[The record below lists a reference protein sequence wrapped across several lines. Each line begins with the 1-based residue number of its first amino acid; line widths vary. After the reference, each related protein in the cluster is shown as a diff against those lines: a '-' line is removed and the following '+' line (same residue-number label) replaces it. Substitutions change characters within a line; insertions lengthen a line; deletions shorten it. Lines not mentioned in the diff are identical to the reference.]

1 MTNDSMELFGEQ
13 DFDQKKL
20 EKEASLRPAVVIE
33 KRKEKTPEEQER
45 ENVAAVGR
53 GKVEEMDSI
62 RPTLPSSGKKL
73 YIIDGYALIYR
84 SYYAFIN
91 NPMKDPQGKNISCVY
106 GFFTTLLK
114 LLRENN
120 PQYMVVAMDS
130 HGPTFRHEMY
140 EPYKANREAAPEDLH
155 AQVPIINAILKALE
169 IPMVA
174 MMGFEAD
181 DIIATLS
188 REATRHAIDTI
199 MFTGDKDLLQL
210 VDEHTFALRPAKKGE
225 KEYRLM
231 GKSEVLQEFGVLPS
245 QVVDYLSLVGDA
257 SDNVPGV
264 KGIGEKGA
272 AKLLQK
278 YGTIEEIYNNIH
290 LCAKG
295 EQKKLAEGLA
305 LAKLSKSLV
314 KLKDDLFEVETF
326 DTKEYLLDDLNY
338 KAAIPLFE
346 ELGMHA
352 IPRELDKLANGGV
365 APKKQDV
372 VKKAMKSSEKGV
384 YEAVVTL
391 SRLQQLL
398 GQAEKEGGI
407 IAFDLETDSL
417 DSMVAKPLGFSF
429 SWVEAVA
436 YYVPIISE
444 GKRLFSDDDLKKVLS
459 DFFVTGRLSLVGQNI
474 KYDYKVLVNWGIVPK
489 KLVFD
494 TMVGA
499 WLLDSTGVF
508 NMDYLAE
515 KYLEYKTVSYK
526 DAVPKGKN
534 IGDIPQEQAVFYGA
548 EDADIT
554 FRLYKLFK
562 NLLFARNLMSLMENL
577 EMPLLRIIANMEI
590 EGIFLDRTLLEPLTS
605 EFEGRLGAIQAE
617 IFAICGHEFNLNSP
631 KQLQEVL
638 FVERE
643 IPTGAKTQTGFSTAT
658 DVLEPL
664 SETYAEVALVLEYRM
679 LNKLKTTYIDKLPLE
694 ILERTGRIHPS
705 FSQTGTETGRLSCK
719 DPNLQNIPVRTE
731 EGRRIRSSFVPK
743 KGFVFLSADYS
754 QIELVVL
761 AHMADDPGLKG
772 AFLKGI
778 DVHSSTASLIF
789 DVPLE
794 EVTGDQRRVAKTI
807 NFGVM
812 YGMGA
817 HSLSGDL
824 KITHSEAKAF
834 IDQYF
839 KRYSAVNAFIEKT
852 REEAALNGYVSTL
865 LGHLR
870 TITEINSKNG
880 GERAKAQRIAVNTV
894 IQGSAADIMK
904 LAMLR
909 IDLALRKHSPDTK
922 LLLQI
927 HDELVFE
934 VPEGELDRVRSL
946 VKEAMEGAVKLSLP
960 LRASIETGKSW
971 GEIH

>member
-1 MTNDSMELFGEQ
+1 MTNDVMELFGEQ

-20 EKEASLRPAVVIE
+20 EKEASLRPPVVIE
-33 KRKEKTPEEQER
+33 KREEKSIEGQMIVEKESQGPS
-45 ENVAAVGR
+45 G
-53 GKVEEMDSI
+53 
-62 RPTLPSSGKKL
+62 PSSEKKL

-91 NPMKDPQGKNISCVY
+91 NPMKDSQGNNISSVY
-106 GFFTTLLK
+106 GFFSTLLK

-120 PQYMVVAMDS
+120 PEYMVVAMDS

-155 AQVPIINAILKALE
+155 SQVPIINAILKAIE

-181 DIIATLS
+181 DIIATLC
-188 REATRHAIDTI
+188 REATRHNIDTI

-225 KEYRLM
+225 KQYRLM
-231 GKSEVLQEFGVLPS
+231 GIPEVQEEFGVLPK
-245 QVVDYLSLVGDA
+245 QIVDYLSLVGDA

-264 KGIGEKGA
+264 KGIGGKGA
-272 AKLLQK
+272 VKLLQQF
-278 YGTIEEIYNNIH
+278 GSIEGIYKNIR

-295 EQKKLAEGLA
+295 IQKKLEEGEA

-314 KLKDDLFEVETF
+314 ELKCDLFEVESF
-326 DTKEYLLDDLNY
+326 DTEEYLLNDLNY

-346 ELGMHA
+346 EIGMKS
-352 IPRELDKLANGGV
+352 IMRELEKLANGGSV
-365 APKKQDV
+365 PKKPDV
-372 VKKAMKSSEKGV
+372 VQKAMKSSEKGI
-384 YEAVVTL
+384 YEAVMTL
-391 SRLQQLL
+391 PRLQELFM
-398 GQAEKEGGI
+398 QAEKEGGL

-417 DSMVAKPLGFSF
+417 DAMTAKPLGFSF
-429 SWVEAVA
+429 SWVEAIA
-436 YYVPIISE
+436 YYVPIVSE
-444 GKRLFSDDDLKKVLS
+444 GERLFSDEDLRKILS
-459 DFFVTGRLSLVGQNI
+459 EFFETGRLSLVGQNI
-474 KYDYKVLVNWGIVPK
+474 KYDYKVLVNWGVTPK
-489 KLVFD
+489 SLVFD
-494 TMVGA
+494 TMVAA

-515 KYLEYKTVSYK
+515 KYLGYKTLSYK
-526 DAVPKGKN
+526 DAVPKGQS
-534 IGDIPQEQAVFYGA
+534 IGDIPQEQAVFYGS

-554 FRLYKLFK
+554 FRLYKLFA
-562 NLLFARNLMSLMENL
+562 NLLVARNLMSLMEHL
-577 EMPLLRIIANMEI
+577 EMPLLRVIANMEI
-590 EGIFLDRTLLEPLTS
+590 EGIFLDRTLLEPLTA
-605 EFEGRLGAIQAE
+605 EFEERIGAIQKD

-643 IPTGAKTQTGFSTAT
+643 IPTGAKTRTGFSTAT

-664 SETYAEVALVLEYRM
+664 SGTYPEVALVLEYRM
-679 LNKLKTTYIDKLPLE
+679 LNKLKTTYIDKLPLD
-694 ILERTGRIHPS
+694 ILKRTGRIHPS

-743 KGFVFLSADYS
+743 EGYVFLSADYS

-772 AFLKGI
+772 AFLKGV

-794 EVTGDQRRVAKTI
+794 EVTGEQRRVAKTI

-812 YGMGA
+812 YGMGP

-824 KITHSEAKAF
+824 KITHAEAKAF

-839 KRYSAVNAFIEKT
+839 ARYSAVNAFIEKT
-852 REEAALNGYVSTL
+852 REDAALNGYVSTL

-870 TITEINSKNG
+870 TITEITSRNG
-880 GERAKAQRIAVNTV
+880 VERAKAQRIAVNTV

-909 IDLALRKHSPDTK
+909 IDKALQTHSPDTK

-934 VPEGELDRVRSL
+934 VPEGELEKVHSL

-960 LRASIETGKSW
+960 LRASLETGKSW

>member
-1 MTNDSMELFGEQ
+1 MTNDIDELFGEQ

-20 EKEASLRPAVVIE
+20 EKEALLRPALVIE
-33 KRKEKTPEEQER
+33 KREEKP
-45 ENVAAVGR
+45 
-53 GKVEEMDSI
+53 VEEKASEA
-62 RPTLPSSGKKL
+62 PSKPMAEKQL

-84 SYYAFIN
+84 SYYAFFN
-91 NPMKDPQGKNISCVY
+91 NPMKDPAGNNISAVY

-120 PQYMVVAMDS
+120 PHYMVVAMDS
-130 HGPTFRHEMY
+130 HGPTFRHKMY
-140 EPYKANREAAPEDLH
+140 EPYKANRESAPEDLH
-155 AQVPIINAILKALE
+155 SQVPIINAILKALE
-169 IPMVA
+169 IPMVE
-174 MMGFEAD
+174 MVGFEAD

-188 REATRHAIDTI
+188 DEASAHSIDTI
-199 MFTGDKDLLQL
+199 MVTGDKDLLQL
-210 VDEHTFALRPAKKGE
+210 VDEHTFALRPARKGE
-225 KEYRLM
+225 THYRMM
-231 GKSEVLQEFGVLPS
+231 GIPEVQEEFGVLPT
-245 QVVDYLSLVGDA
+245 QVVDYLSLLGDA
-257 SDNVPGV
+257 SDNIPGV
-264 KGIGEKGA
+264 KGIGAKGA
-272 AKLLQK
+272 AKLLQQF
-278 YGTIEEIYNNIH
+278 GTLEGIYKNLR

-295 EQKKLAEGLA
+295 VKAKLEEGEE

-314 KLKDDLFEVETF
+314 ELRRDLFKVDSF
-326 DTKEYLLDDLNY
+326 DTEQYLLDDLNY
-338 KAAIPLFE
+338 KAAVPLFE
-346 ELGMHA
+346 EIGMKS
-352 IPRELDKLANGGV
+352 IVRELDKLANGGV
-365 APKKQDV
+365 APKRQEKV
-372 VKKAMKSSEKGV
+372 SKAMNSSDKGS
-384 YEAVVTL
+384 YEGVLTL
-391 SRLQQLL
+391 ARLEVLL
-398 GQAEKEGGI
+398 AQAEKEGGI
-407 IAFDLETDSL
+407 IAFDMETDSL
-417 DSMVAKPLGFSF
+417 DSMAAKPLGFSF
-429 SWVEAVA
+429 SWVEGIA
-436 YYVPIISE
+436 YYVPIISDGE
-444 GKRLFSDDDLKKVLS
+444 RLFSDEDVKAVLS
-459 DFFVTGRLSLVGQNI
+459 KYFSTGRLSLVGQNI
-474 KYDYKVLVNWGIVPK
+474 KYDYKVLVNWGVVPK
-489 KLVFD
+489 TLAFD

-499 WLLDSTGVF
+499 WLLESTGVF
-508 NMDYLAE
+508 NMDFLAE
-515 KYLEYKTVSYK
+515 KYLEYKTLSYK
-526 DAVPKGKN
+526 DAVPKGKSVA
-534 IGDIPQEQAVFYGA
+534 DIPQEQAIFYGA

-562 NLLFARNLMSLMENL
+562 NLLVARNLLPLMENL

-590 EGIFLDRTLLEPLTS
+590 EGIFLDRTLLEPLTE
-605 EFEGRLGAIQAE
+605 EFEGRIGAIQAE
-617 IFAICGHEFNLNSP
+617 IFAICGREFNLNSP

-643 IPTGAKTQTGFSTAT
+643 IPTGAKTRTGFSTAT

-664 SETYAEVALVLEYRM
+664 SATYPEVALVLEYRT
-679 LNKLKTTYIDKLPLE
+679 LNKLKSTYIDKLPLD
-694 ILERTGRIHPS
+694 ILERTGRIHPT

-743 KGFVFLSADYS
+743 EGYLFLSADYS

-794 EVTGDQRRVAKTI
+794 EVTGEQRRVAKTI

-812 YGMGA
+812 YGMGP

-824 KITHSEAKAF
+824 KITHAEAKAF

-839 KRYSAVNAFIEKT
+839 ARYSAVKTFIEKT
-852 REEAALNGYVSTL
+852 REDAAVSGVVSTL
-865 LGHLR
+865 LGHRR
-870 TITEINSKNG
+870 TITEINSSNRI
-880 GERAKAQRIAVNTV
+880 ERAKAERIAVNTV

-904 LAMLR
+904 VAMLR
-909 IDLALRKHSPDTK
+909 IDNALREHSPDTR

-934 VPEGELDRVRSL
+934 VPEGELKKVHVL

>member
-20 EKEASLRPAVVIE
+20 EKEASLRPAIVIE
-33 KRKEKTPEEQER
+33 KKEEKPAEENEA
-45 ENVAAVGR
+45 EKKG
-53 GKVEEMDSI
+53 EEPSK
-62 RPTLPSSGKKL
+62 PTSEKQL

-91 NPMKDPQGKNISCVY
+91 NPMKDSQGNNISAVY
-106 GFFTTLLK
+106 GFFSTLLK

-120 PQYMVVAMDS
+120 PNYMIVAMDS

-140 EPYKANREAAPEDLH
+140 EPYKANRDAAPEDLH
-155 AQVPIINAILKALE
+155 SQVPIINSILKALE
-169 IPMVA
+169 IPMIA
-174 MMGFEAD
+174 MVGFEAD
-181 DIIATLS
+181 DIIGTLS
-188 REATRHAIDTI
+188 REAARHSIDTV

-210 VDEHTFALRPAKKGE
+210 VDEHTFALRPAKRGE
-225 KEYRLM
+225 KEYRMM
-231 GKSEVLQEFGVLPS
+231 GIAEVQEEFGVLPK
-245 QVVDYLSLVGDA
+245 QVVDYLSLLGDA

-272 AKLLQK
+272 AKLLQQF
-278 YGTIEEIYNNIH
+278 GSLDEIYKNIR
-290 LCAKG
+290 LQAKG
-295 EQKKLAEGLA
+295 MQKKLEEGTE

-314 KLKDDLFEVETF
+314 ELKCDLFTVESF
-326 DTKEYLLDDLNY
+326 DTKEYLLDNLNY

-346 ELGMHA
+346 EIGMKS
-352 IPRELDKLANGGV
+352 ILRELNKLANGGV
-365 APKKQDV
+365 APTKKDV
-372 VKKAMKSSEKGV
+372 VKQAMKSSEKGA
-384 YEAVVTL
+384 YEAVMTL
-391 SRLQQLL
+391 QRLRELFL
-398 GQAEKEGGI
+398 QAEKEGGI

-417 DSMVAKPLGFSF
+417 DAMVAKPLGFSF

-444 GKRLFSDDDLKKVLS
+444 GERLFSDEDLKGILS
-459 DFFVTGRLSLVGQNI
+459 EFFTTGRLSLVGQNI
-474 KYDYKVLVNWGIVPK
+474 KYDYKILVNWGVVPK

-494 TMVGA
+494 TMVAA

-508 NMDYLAE
+508 NMDYLAD
-515 KYLEYKTVSYK
+515 KYLEYKTLAYK
-526 DAVPKGKN
+526 DAIPKGKSVA
-534 IGDIPQEQAVFYGA
+534 DIPQEQAVFYGA

-554 FRLYKLFK
+554 FRLYKLFG
-562 NLLFARNLMSLMENL
+562 NLLVARNLMSLMENL

-590 EGIFLDRTLLEPLTS
+590 EGIFLDRTLLEPLTA
-605 EFEGRLGAIQAE
+605 EFEKRIGAIQKE

-643 IPTGAKTQTGFSTAT
+643 IPTGAKTRTGFSTAT

-664 SETYAEVALVLEYRM
+664 SGIYPEVALVLEYRT
-679 LNKLKTTYIDKLPLE
+679 LNKLKTTYIDKLPLD
-694 ILERTGRIHPS
+694 ILEKTGRIHPS
-705 FSQTGTETGRLSCK
+705 FSQTGTETGRLSCRE
-719 DPNLQNIPVRTE
+719 PNLQNIPVRTE

-743 KGFVFLSADYS
+743 KGYVFLSADYS

-772 AFLKGI
+772 AFLKGV

-794 EVTGDQRRVAKTI
+794 EVTGEQRRVAKTI

-812 YGMGA
+812 YGMGP

-824 KITHSEAKAF
+824 KITHAEAKAF

-839 KRYSAVNAFIEKT
+839 ARYSAVKAFIEKT
-852 REEAALNGYVSTL
+852 REDAALNGYVSTL

-870 TITEINSKNG
+870 TITEINSRNG
-880 GERAKAQRIAVNTV
+880 VERAKAQRIAVNTV

-909 IDLALRKHSPDTK
+909 IDKALGVSSPDTK

-934 VPEGELDRVRSL
+934 VPEGELEKVHAL
-946 VKEAMEGAVKLSLP
+946 VKEAMEGAVELSLP

>member
-1 MTNDSMELFGEQ
+1 MTNDSTELFGEQ

-20 EKEASLRPAVVIE
+20 EKEALARPPVVIE
-33 KRKEKTPEEQER
+33 KREEKPAKEEESE
-45 ENVAAVGR
+45 APS
-53 GKVEEMDSI
+53 K
-62 RPTLPSSGKKL
+62 PTAEKQL

-84 SYYAFIN
+84 SYYAFFS
-91 NPMKDPQGKNISCVY
+91 NPMKDSQGNNISAVY

-120 PQYMVVAMDS
+120 PDYMVVAMDS
-130 HGPTFRHEMY
+130 HGPTFRHDMY
-140 EPYKANREAAPEDLH
+140 EPYKANRDAAPEDLH
-155 AQVPIINAILKALE
+155 TQVPIINAILKALE

-174 MMGFEAD
+174 MVGFEAD

-188 REATRHAIDTI
+188 KEASRHTIDTI

-210 VDEHTFALRPAKKGE
+210 VDEHVFALRPAKKGE
-225 KEYRLM
+225 SFYRMM
-231 GKSEVLQEFGVLPS
+231 GSPEVLEEFGVLPK
-245 QVVDYLSLVGDA
+245 QVVDYLALVGDS

-264 KGIGEKGA
+264 KGIGAKGA
-272 AKLLQK
+272 AKLLQQF
-278 YGTIEEIYNNIH
+278 GSLEDIYKNIR

-295 EQKKLAEGLA
+295 MQKKLEEGEELA
-305 LAKLSKSLV
+305 LLSKSLV
-314 KLKDDLFEVETF
+314 KLKSDLFEVESF
-326 DTKEYLLDDLNY
+326 DTEEYLLDDLNY

-346 ELGMHA
+346 EIGMKS
-352 IPRELDKLANGGV
+352 IVRELDKLANGGI
-365 APKKQDV
+365 APKRQDK
-372 VKKAMKSSEKGV
+372 VKKAMKASEKGK
-384 YEAVVTL
+384 YEAVLTL
-391 SRLQQLL
+391 ARLTELL
-398 GQAEKEGGI
+398 AQAEKEGGL
-407 IAFDLETDSL
+407 IAFDMETDSL

-429 SWVEAVA
+429 SWEEAIA

-444 GKRLFSDDDLKKVLS
+444 GERLFSDEEVKGVLS
-459 DFFVTGRLSLVGQNI
+459 EFFSTGRLSLIGQNI
-474 KYDYKVLVNWGIVPK
+474 KYDYKVLVNWGVIPK
-489 KLVFD
+489 TLAFD
-494 TMVGA
+494 TMVAA
-499 WLLDSTGVF
+499 WLLESTGVF

-515 KYLEYKTVSYK
+515 KYLDYKTLSYK
-526 DAVPKGKN
+526 DAIPKGKSV
-534 IGDIPQEQAVFYGA
+534 GDIPQEQAVFYGA

-554 FRLYKLFK
+554 FRLYTLFK
-562 NLLFARNLMSLMENL
+562 NLLVARNLLSLMENL

-590 EGIFLDRTLLEPLTS
+590 EGIFLDRTLLEPLTV
-605 EFEGRLGAIQAE
+605 EFEERIGAIQEE

-638 FVERE
+638 FVERG
-643 IPTGAKTQTGFSTAT
+643 IPTGAKTRTGFSTAT

-664 SETYAEVALVLEYRM
+664 SETYPEVALVLQYRT
-679 LNKLKTTYIDKLPLE
+679 LNKLKTTYIDKLPLD

-705 FSQTGTETGRLSCK
+705 FSQTGTETGRLSCR

-743 KGFVFLSADYS
+743 EGYIFLSADYS

-794 EVTGDQRRVAKTI
+794 EVTGEQRRVAKTI

-812 YGMGA
+812 YGMGP

-824 KITHSEAKAF
+824 KITHAEAKAF

-839 KRYSAVNAFIEKT
+839 ARYSAVDAFIEKT
-852 REEAALNGYVSTL
+852 REDASLNASVSTL
-865 LGHLR
+865 LGHSR
-870 TITEINSKNG
+870 TITEINSSNRI
-880 GERAKAQRIAVNTV
+880 ERAKAQRIAVNTV

-904 LAMLR
+904 VAMLR
-909 IDLALRKHSPDTK
+909 IDKALKEHSPATK

-934 VPEGELDRVRSL
+934 VPERELEKVLPL

-960 LRASIETGKSW
+960 LRTSIETGKSW
-971 GEIH
+971 GDIH

>member
-1 MTNDSMELFGEQ
+1 MTNDSNELFGEQ

-20 EKEASLRPAVVIE
+20 EKEASLKPALVIE
-33 KRKEKTPEEQER
+33 KREEKPEE
-45 ENVAAVGR
+45 VS
-53 GKVEEMDSI
+53 VEPS
-62 RPTLPSSGKKL
+62 RPKAEKQL

-84 SYYAFIN
+84 SYYAFFS
-91 NPMKDPQGKNISCVY
+91 NPMKDSAGNNISAVY

-120 PQYMVVAMDS
+120 PHYMVVAMDS
-130 HGPTFRHEMY
+130 HGPTFRHKMY

-155 AQVPIINAILKALE
+155 SQVPTINAILKALE
-169 IPMVA
+169 IPMIEMV
-174 MMGFEAD
+174 GFEAD

-188 REATRHAIDTI
+188 DEAAVHDIDTI

-225 KEYRLM
+225 SHYRMM
-231 GKSEVLQEFGVLPS
+231 GIPEVQEEFGVLPT
-245 QVVDYLSLVGDA
+245 QVVDYLSLLGDA
-257 SDNVPGV
+257 SDNIPGV
-264 KGIGEKGA
+264 KGIGAKGA
-272 AKLLQK
+272 VKLLQQF
-278 YGTIEEIYNNIH
+278 GSLEGIYKNLH

-295 EQKKLAEGLA
+295 VKAKLVEGEELA
-305 LAKLSKSLV
+305 QLSKSLV
-314 KLKDDLFEVETF
+314 VLKRDLFKVDSF
-326 DTKEYLLDDLNY
+326 DTEQYLLDDLNY

-346 ELGMHA
+346 EIGMKS
-352 IPRELDKLANGGV
+352 IVRELDKLANGGV
-365 APKKQDV
+365 APKRQEKV
-372 VKKAMKSSEKGV
+372 AKAMKSSEKGE
-384 YEAVVTL
+384 YEGVLTL
-391 SRLQQLL
+391 ARLEDLL
-398 GQAEKEGGI
+398 AQAEKEGGI
-407 IAFDLETDSL
+407 IAFDMETDSL

-444 GKRLFSDDDLKKVLS
+444 GERLYSDEDVKAVLS
-459 DFFVTGRLSLVGQNI
+459 KYFTTGRLSLVGQNI
-474 KYDYKVLVNWGIVPK
+474 KYDFKVLVNWGVVPK
-489 KLVFD
+489 TLAFD
-494 TMVGA
+494 TMVAA
-499 WLLDSTGVF
+499 WLLESTGVF
-508 NMDYLAE
+508 NMDFLAE
-515 KYLEYKTVSYK
+515 KYLEYKTLSYK
-526 DAVPKGKN
+526 DAVPKGKTVS
-534 IGDIPQEQAVFYGA
+534 DIPQEQAIFYGA

-562 NLLFARNLMSLMENL
+562 NLLVARNLLPLMENL

-590 EGIFLDRTLLEPLTS
+590 EGIFLDRTLLEPLTE
-605 EFEGRLGAIQAE
+605 EFEGRIGLIQAE
-617 IFAICGHEFNLNSP
+617 IFAICGREFNLNSP

-643 IPTGAKTQTGFSTAT
+643 IPTGAKTRTGFSTAT

-664 SETYAEVALVLEYRM
+664 SATYPEVALVLEYRT
-679 LNKLKTTYIDKLPLE
+679 LNKLKSTYIDKLPLD

-731 EGRRIRSSFVPK
+731 EGRRIRSSFVPRD
-743 KGFVFLSADYS
+743 GYLFLSADYS

-794 EVTGDQRRVAKTI
+794 EVTGEQRRVAKTI

-812 YGMGA
+812 YGMGP

-824 KITHSEAKAF
+824 KITHAEAKVF

-839 KRYSAVNAFIEKT
+839 ARYSAVKAFIEKT
-852 REEAALNGYVSTL
+852 REDAGVSGVVSTL
-865 LGHLR
+865 LGHRR
-870 TITEINSKNG
+870 TITEINSTNRI
-880 GERAKAQRIAVNTV
+880 ERAKAERIAVNTV

-904 LAMLR
+904 VAMLR
-909 IDLALRKHSPDTK
+909 IDKALREHSPDTK

-934 VPEGELDRVRSL
+934 VPEGELEKVHAL

>member
-1 MTNDSMELFGEQ
+1 MTSDSMELFGEQ

-20 EKEASLRPAVVIE
+20 EKEASLRPPVIIE
-33 KRKEKTPEEQER
+33 KREEKPLEAKGPEE
-45 ENVAAVGR
+45 
-53 GKVEEMDSI
+53 KVMAPSK
-62 RPTLPSSGKKL
+62 PTSEKQL

-91 NPMKDPQGKNISCVY
+91 NPMKDSQGNNISAVY
-106 GFFTTLLK
+106 GFFTTVLK

-120 PQYMVVAMDS
+120 PHYMVVAMDS
-130 HGPTFRHEMY
+130 HGPTFRHDMY
-140 EPYKANREAAPEDLH
+140 EPYKANRDAAPEDLH
-155 AQVPIINAILKALE
+155 TQVPIINAILKALE

-188 REATRHAIDTI
+188 REATRHKIDTI

-210 VDEHTFALRPAKKGE
+210 VDEHTYALRPAKKGE

-231 GKSEVLQEFGVLPS
+231 GILEVQEEFGVLPK

-272 AKLLQK
+272 AKLLQQF
-278 YGTIEEIYNNIH
+278 GSLDEIYKNIRLH
-290 LCAKG
+290 AKG
-295 EQKKLAEGLA
+295 IQKKLEEGKE

-314 KLKDDLFEVETF
+314 ELKCDLFEVDSF

-338 KAAIPLFE
+338 TAAIPLFE
-346 ELGMHA
+346 EIGMKS
-352 IPRELDKLANGGV
+352 IVRELDKLSHGGS

-372 VKKAMKSSEKGV
+372 VKHAMKSSEKGS

-391 SRLQQLL
+391 ARLQELL
-398 GQAEKEGGI
+398 TQAEKEGGI
-407 IAFDLETDSL
+407 IAFDMETDSL
-417 DSMVAKPLGFSF
+417 DSMAAKPLGFSF
-429 SWVEAVA
+429 CWQEGIA

-444 GKRLFSDDDLKKVLS
+444 GERLFTDEELKEVLTR
-459 DFFVTGRLSLVGQNI
+459 FFSTGRLSLVGQNI
-474 KYDYKVLVNWGIVPK
+474 KYDYKVLVNWGVVPK
-489 KLVFD
+489 KLIFD
-494 TMVGA
+494 TMVAA

-515 KYLEYKTVSYK
+515 KYLEYKTLSYK
-526 DAVPKGKN
+526 DAIPKGQTVA
-534 IGDIPQEQAVFYGA
+534 DIPQEHAVFYGA

-554 FRLYKLFK
+554 FRLYRLFC
-562 NLLFARNLMSLMENL
+562 NLLVARNLMSLMENL

-590 EGIFLDRTLLEPLTS
+590 DGIFLDRNLLEPLTA
-605 EFEGRLGAIQAE
+605 EFEQRLGAIQSE

-643 IPTGAKTQTGFSTAT
+643 IPTGAKTRTGFSTAT

-664 SETYAEVALVLEYRM
+664 SDTYPEVALVLEYRM
-679 LNKLKTTYIDKLPLE
+679 LNKLKTTYIDKLPLD

-743 KGFVFLSADYS
+743 EGYVFLSADYS

-778 DVHSSTASLIF
+778 DVHSYTASLIF

-794 EVTGDQRRVAKTI
+794 EVTSEQRRVAKTI

-812 YGMGA
+812 YGMGP

-824 KITHSEAKAF
+824 KITHAEAKAF

-839 KRYSAVNAFIEKT
+839 VRYSAVNTFIEKT
-852 REEAALNGYVSTL
+852 RDDAGINGYVSTL

-870 TITEINSKNG
+870 TITEINSRNG
-880 GERAKAQRIAVNTV
+880 VERAKAQRIAVNTV

-909 IDLALRKHSPDTK
+909 IDKALRANSPDTK
-922 LLLQI
+922 MLLQI

-934 VPEGELDRVRSL
+934 VPEGELEKVRSL

-971 GEIH
+971 GDIH

>member
-20 EKEASLRPAVVIE
+20 EKEASLRPALVIE
-33 KRKEKTPEEQER
+33 KREAKPVVETMTGEESSIGPAKPSLEKR
-45 ENVAAVGR
+45 
-53 GKVEEMDSI
+53 
-62 RPTLPSSGKKL
+62 L

-84 SYYAFIN
+84 SYFAFIN
-91 NPMKDPQGKNISCVY
+91 NPMKDSQGNNISAVY
-106 GFFTTLLK
+106 GFFSTLLK

-120 PQYMVVAMDS
+120 PEYMVVAMDS
-130 HGPTFRHEMY
+130 HGPTFRHDMY
-140 EPYKANREAAPEDLH
+140 EPYKANREAAPPDLH
-155 AQVPIINAILKALE
+155 SQVPIINAILKALD
-169 IPMVA
+169 IPMMAIV
-174 MMGFEAD
+174 GFEAD

-188 REATRHAIDTI
+188 REATRHNLDTI

-210 VDEHTFALRPAKKGE
+210 VDDHIFALRPAKKGE
-225 KEYRLM
+225 KQYRLM
-231 GKSEVLQEFGVLPS
+231 GRAEVQQEFGIQPT

-272 AKLLQK
+272 AKLLQQF
-278 YGTIEEIYNNIH
+278 GSLEEIYKSIR

-295 EQKKLAEGLA
+295 IQKKLLEGEE

-314 KLKDDLFEVETF
+314 ELKDDLFEVDSF
-326 DTKEYLLDDLNY
+326 DTEEYRLDDLNY

-346 ELGMHA
+346 EIG
-352 IPRELDKLANGGV
+352 IRSITRELEKLANGGS

-372 VKKAMKSSEKGV
+372 VKQAMKSSGKGT

-391 SRLQQLL
+391 PRLRELL
-398 GQAEKEGGI
+398 AQAEKEGGI

-417 DSMVAKPLGFSF
+417 DAMVAKPLGFSF
-429 SWVEAVA
+429 SWVEAIA

-444 GKRLFSDDDLKKVLS
+444 GERLFSDEELRKVLS
-459 DFFVTGRLSLVGQNI
+459 EFFTTGRLSLVGQNI
-474 KYDYKVLVNWGIVPK
+474 KYDYKVLVNWGVVPK

-494 TMVGA
+494 TMVAA

-508 NMDYLAE
+508 NMDYLSD
-515 KYLEYKTVSYK
+515 KYLGYKTLSYK
-526 DAVPKGKN
+526 DAVPKGKTV
-534 IGDIPQEQAVFYGA
+534 GDIPQEQAVFYGA

-554 FRLYKLFK
+554 FRLYKLFT
-562 NLLFARNLMSLMENL
+562 NLLIARNLMSLMKNL

-605 EFEGRLGAIQAE
+605 EFEERIGVIQKD

-631 KQLQEVL
+631 KQLQQVL

-643 IPTGAKTQTGFSTAT
+643 IPTGARTRTGFSTAT

-664 SETYAEVALVLEYRM
+664 SETYPEVALVLEYRM
-679 LNKLKTTYIDKLPLE
+679 LNKLKTTYIDKLPLD

-743 KGFVFLSADYS
+743 EGYVFLSADYS

-761 AHMADDPGLKG
+761 AHLADDPGLKG
-772 AFLKGI
+772 AFLKGV

-794 EVTGDQRRVAKTI
+794 EVTGEQRRVAKTI

-812 YGMGA
+812 YGMGP

-824 KITHSEAKAF
+824 KITHAEAKAF

-839 KRYSAVNAFIEKT
+839 ERYSAVNAFIEKT
-852 REEAALNGYVSTL
+852 REDAALNGYVATL

-870 TITEINSKNG
+870 TITEITSRNG
-880 GERAKAQRIAVNTV
+880 VERAKAQRIAVNTV

-909 IDLALRKHSPDTK
+909 IDKALQLHSPATK

-934 VPEGELDRVRSL
+934 VPEGELKQVHSL

-960 LRASIETGKSW
+960 LRASLETGKSW

>member
-1 MTNDSMELFGEQ
+1 MTSDSMELFGEQ

-20 EKEASLRPAVVIE
+20 EKEASLRPPVVIE
-33 KRKEKTPEEQER
+33 KREEKS
-45 ENVAAVGR
+45 
-53 GKVEEMDSI
+53 VEEKEA
-62 RPTLPSSGKKL
+62 PAPSTPKSEKQL
-73 YIIDGYALIYR
+73 YIIDGYGLIYR
-84 SYYAFIN
+84 SYYAFIT
-91 NPMKDPQGKNISCVY
+91 NPMKDSAGNNISAVY

-120 PQYMVVAMDS
+120 PDYMVVAMDS

-155 AQVPIINAILKALE
+155 SQVPIINSILKALE
-169 IPMVA
+169 IPMIE

-188 REATRHAIDTI
+188 KEASRHEIDTI

-210 VDEHTFALRPAKKGE
+210 VDEKTFALRPAKKGE
-225 KEYRLM
+225 NFYRLM
-231 GKSEVLQEFGVLPS
+231 GFAEVQEEFGVLPD
-245 QVVDYLSLVGDA
+245 QVVDYLSLLGDS

-264 KGIGEKGA
+264 KGIGAKGA
-272 AKLLQK
+272 SKLLQQF
-278 YGTIEEIYNNIH
+278 GSLEGIYKNIH
-290 LCAKG
+290 LCTKAM
-295 EQKKLAEGLA
+295 QKKLEEGKELA
-305 LAKLSKSLV
+305 LLSKSLV
-314 KLKDDLFEVETF
+314 KLKCDLFKVDSF
-326 DTKEYLLDDLNY
+326 DTEEYLLDDLNY

-346 ELGMHA
+346 ELGMKS

-365 APKKQDV
+365 APKKKDK
-372 VKKAMKSSEKGV
+372 VKESMKSSDKGS

-391 SRLQQLL
+391 SRLRELFS
-398 GQAEKEGGI
+398 QAEKEGGVM
-407 IAFDLETDSL
+407 AFDLETDSL

-429 SWVEAVA
+429 SWEEAIA
-436 YYVPIISE
+436 YYVPIVSE
-444 GKRLFSDDDLKKVLS
+444 GERLFSDEDIKEVFKEYLS
-459 DFFVTGRLSLVGQNI
+459 TGRLSLVGQNI
-474 KYDYKVLVNWGIVPK
+474 KYDYKVLVNWGVTPK
-489 KLVFD
+489 SLVFD
-494 TMVGA
+494 TMVAA
-499 WLLDSTGVF
+499 WLLESTGVF

-515 KYLEYKTVSYK
+515 KYLDYKTLAYK
-526 DAVPKGKN
+526 DAIPKGKSVA
-534 IGDIPQEQAVFYGA
+534 DIPQAQAVFYGA

-554 FRLYKLFK
+554 FRLYMLFS
-562 NLLFARNLMSLMENL
+562 NLLVARNLMSLMENL

-590 EGIFLDRTLLEPLTS
+590 EGIFLDRRLLEPLTE
-605 EFEGRLGAIQAE
+605 EFEGRLAAIQAE
-617 IFAICGHEFNLNSP
+617 IFAICGREFNLNSP

-638 FVERE
+638 FVERG
-643 IPTGAKTQTGFSTAT
+643 IPTGAKTRTGFSTAT

-664 SETYAEVALVLEYRM
+664 SATYPEVALVLEYRT
-679 LNKLKTTYIDKLPLE
+679 LNKLKSTYIDKLPLD

-743 KGFVFLSADYS
+743 EGFLFLSADYS

-794 EVTGDQRRVAKTI
+794 EVTAEQRRVAKTI

-812 YGMGA
+812 YGMGP

-824 KITHSEAKAF
+824 KITHAEAKAF

-839 KRYSAVNAFIEKT
+839 ARYSAVNAFIEKT
-852 REEAALNGYVSTL
+852 REDAALEASVSTL
-865 LGHLR
+865 LGHRR
-870 TITEINSKNG
+870 TITEINSRNG
-880 GERAKAQRIAVNTV
+880 VERAKAQRIAVNTV

-909 IDLALRKHSPDTK
+909 IDKALKEHAPSTK

-934 VPEGELDRVRSL
+934 VPEGEVEKVRAL

-960 LRASIETGKSW
+960 LRTSIEIGKSW

>member
-20 EKEASLRPAVVIE
+20 EKEASLRPALVIE
-33 KRKEKTPEEQER
+33 KREAKPVVERMTGEESSIGPAKPSLEKR
-45 ENVAAVGR
+45 
-53 GKVEEMDSI
+53 
-62 RPTLPSSGKKL
+62 L

-84 SYYAFIN
+84 SYFAFIN
-91 NPMKDPQGKNISCVY
+91 NPMKDSQGNNISAVY
-106 GFFTTLLK
+106 GFFSTLLK

-120 PQYMVVAMDS
+120 PEYMVVAMDS
-130 HGPTFRHEMY
+130 HGPTFRHDMY
-140 EPYKANREAAPEDLH
+140 EPYKANREAAPPDLH
-155 AQVPIINAILKALE
+155 SQVPIINAILKALD
-169 IPMVA
+169 IPMMAIV
-174 MMGFEAD
+174 GFEAD

-188 REATRHAIDTI
+188 REATRHNLDTI

-210 VDEHTFALRPAKKGE
+210 VDDHIFALRPAKKGE
-225 KEYRLM
+225 KQYRLM
-231 GKSEVLQEFGVLPS
+231 GRAEVQQEFGVLPT

-272 AKLLQK
+272 AKLLQQF
-278 YGTIEEIYNNIH
+278 GSLEEIYRNIR

-295 EQKKLAEGLA
+295 IQKKLLEGEE

-314 KLKDDLFEVETF
+314 ELKDDLFEVDSF
-326 DTKEYLLDDLNY
+326 DTEEYRLDQLNY

-346 ELGMHA
+346 EIGMKS
-352 IPRELDKLANGGV
+352 IMRELEKLANGGS

-372 VKKAMKSSEKGV
+372 VMQVMKSSGKGT

-391 SRLQQLL
+391 PRLQELL
-398 GQAEKEGGI
+398 AQAEKEGGL

-417 DSMVAKPLGFSF
+417 DAMDAKPLGFSF
-429 SWVEAVA
+429 SWVEAIA

-444 GKRLFSDDDLKKVLS
+444 GERLFSDEELRKVLS
-459 DFFVTGRLSLVGQNI
+459 EFFTTGRLSLVGQNI
-474 KYDYKVLVNWGIVPK
+474 KYDYKVLVNWGVVPK

-494 TMVGA
+494 TMVAA

-508 NMDYLAE
+508 NMDYLSD
-515 KYLEYKTVSYK
+515 KYLGYKTLSYK
-526 DAVPKGKN
+526 DTVPKGKTV
-534 IGDIPQEQAVFYGA
+534 GDIPQEQAVFYGA

-554 FRLYKLFK
+554 FRLYKLFT
-562 NLLFARNLMSLMENL
+562 NLLVARDLMGLMENL

-605 EFEGRLGAIQAE
+605 EFEERIGAIQKD

-631 KQLQEVL
+631 KQLQQVL

-643 IPTGAKTQTGFSTAT
+643 IPTGARTRTGFSTAT

-664 SETYAEVALVLEYRM
+664 SETYPEVALVLEYRM
-679 LNKLKTTYIDKLPLE
+679 LNKLKSTYIDKLPLD

-743 KGFVFLSADYS
+743 EGYVFLSADYS

-761 AHMADDPGLKG
+761 AHMADDPALKG
-772 AFLKGI
+772 AFLKGV

-794 EVTGDQRRVAKTI
+794 EVTGEQRRVAKTI

-812 YGMGA
+812 YGMGP

-824 KITHSEAKAF
+824 KITHAEAKAF

-839 KRYSAVNAFIEKT
+839 ERYSAVNAFIEKT
-852 REEAALNGYVSTL
+852 RKDAAHNGYVSTL

-870 TITEINSKNG
+870 TITEIASSNG
-880 GERAKAQRIAVNTV
+880 VERAKAQRIAVNTV

-909 IDLALRKHSPDTK
+909 IDKSLQLHSPATK

-934 VPEGELDRVRSL
+934 VPEGELKKVHSL

-960 LRASIETGKSW
+960 LRASLETGKSW